1 MGAKLDIL
9 TVIPHIFT
17 IGQSWTW
24 QTSMT
29 LIDNRCNPHDMI
41 SSPAFGFTT
50 GQGNKAVK
58 V

>member
-1 MGAKLDIL
+1 M
-9 TVIPHIFT
+9 
-17 IGQSWTW
+17 
-24 QTSMT
+24 TS
-29 LIDNRCNPHDMI
+29 IDNRCNPHDMI